1 MSPIFV
7 FVIALVTNSGEM
19 EMKGYYVN
27 ECPDNATFT
36 ASMEERR
43 TQGEFKDWH
52 ALCVEQKPS
61 GQDT

>member
-7 FVIALVTNSGEM
+7 FVIALVANNGQM

-27 ECPDNATFT
+27 ECPNETAFT
-36 ASMEERR
+36 AQMEERR

-52 ALCVEQKPS
+52 ALCVAQKPS